1 MRSSDRIVWIGRLW
15 VRRRERIGAGMGG
28 LVGALGGAGERGRCG
43 GGSIAMSRLRGLEL
57 DLLSIDVLLEEQS
70 RHEVRGSRNLLRRS
84 LEALTLP
91 VFG

>member
-1 MRSSDRIVWIGRLW
+1 
-15 VRRRERIGAGMGG
+15 
-28 LVGALGGAGERGRCG
+28 
-43 GGSIAMSRLRGLEL
+43 MSRLRGLEL